1 MSRIRVLVADDQA
14 VFRRMMVETLA
25 EEDDLE
31 VVGEARDGVEAL
43 DLCRRLAPDIVLLDI
58 NMPRLNGVQATS
70 EIIRACVGT
79 RVVILTAFDEDQLVF
94 QVIQAGATGY
104 VLKDSHSDEI
114 IRAIRVA
121 HSNESLIQPR
131 VANKILREYVRLEKE
146 RAQGANPE
154 GQRALGTLTDRELEV
169 LRLVGRGLNNR
180 EICDTLFISE
190 PTVKTHVT
198 NVMQKMQFRDRV
210 EAVLFAVQAGLV

>member
-1 MSRIRVLVADDQA
+1 MTRIRVLVADDQA
-14 VFRRMMVETLA
+14 VFRTMMVETLA

-31 VVGEARDGVEAL
+31 VVGQARDGVEAIE
-43 DLCRRLAPDIVLLDI
+43 LCKRLRPDIVLLDI

-70 EIIRACVGT
+70 EIIRACPGS

-104 VLKDSHSDEI
+104 VLKDSHSDEV

-146 RAQGANPE
+146 RTQPNPD
-154 GQRALGTLTDRELEV
+154 GQRALETLTDRELEV

-180 EICDTLFISE
+180 EICDSLFISE
-190 PTVKTHVT
+190 PTVKTHFT